1 LGPSV
6 AEGQE
11 QQRTINE
18 SVYMKACYEASKLF
32 QQYKQVASFLLPLS
46 PCDELMS
53 NLQTISLREQ
63 WEKRKR
69 RNEDNHKHT
78 ECMEMLKQL
87 WPGWRRPSSEQG
99 DPYRE
104 LEVKAQACTASVGK
118 LYVDTLQS
126 VLMFLE
132 PTELAA
138 CMMVSRSWMSTAKRP
153 RVWAGKV
160 LQIADQEAAGM
171 STLYSAPWASLA
183 LRYVEGV
190 VVVSS
195 QANDRSND
203 YGYNEWADTHCYNQ
217 LKVALRRKALP
228 NIRKVCILNRVA
240 SGLIYSLDGNPHV
253 EEVVVGD
260 GVHSFSYSHRV
271 SLLQTMPNLRVARIA
286 TFHDLNMWYTADN
299 HKMLCYG
306 MLANRALQHLVVPL
320 ENDTCQRVY
329 RHLEDLFSSISQHP
343 SLKTLEL
350 QIYGIGSIAG
360 VLAVILEHCGNICG
374 NLEMLHIK
382 QLDRLGYHPVEDGLS
397 TADHLVT
404 IKKRL
409 LTTVLL
415 EKSKMRV
422 QIELLAGALTIKRY
436 RKMLRELPAGA
447 AELAKERVWV
457 RPVKPNSAKTGSL
470 PHFAL
475 GRAFTEVD

>member
-6 AEGQE
+6 AEGKE

-18 SVYMKACYEASKLF
+18 SVYMKACDEASKLF
-32 QQYKQVASFLLPLS
+32 QQYKQVASFLLPPS
-46 PCDELMS
+46 PCEELMS
-53 NLQTISLREQ
+53 HLQTISLREQ

-78 ECMEMLKQL
+78 ECMNILKQL
-87 WPGWRRPSSEQG
+87 WPGWRSSSEQG

-104 LEVKAQACTASVGK
+104 LDVKAHTCTASVGK
-118 LYVDTLQS
+118 LYGDTLQS
-126 VLMFLE
+126 VMMFLE
-132 PTELAA
+132 ATELAA
-138 CMMVSRSWMSTAKRP
+138 CMMVSRSWMATAKRP
-153 RVWAGKV
+153 KVWAGKV
-160 LQIADQEAAGM
+160 LQIADQKADGM
-171 STLYSAPWASLA
+171 STLYSAPWTSLA

-217 LKVALRRKALP
+217 LKTALRRKALP

-240 SGLIYSLDGNPHV
+240 SGLMYSLDGNPHV

-271 SLLQTMPNLRVARIA
+271 SLLLTMPNLRVARIA
-286 TFHDLNMWYTADN
+286 TFHDLNMWYIGDN
-299 HKMLCYG
+299 HKNLCRNMLV
-306 MLANRALQHLVVPL
+306 NRSLQHLVVPL
-320 ENDTCQRVY
+320 ENDVYQRVF
-329 RHLEDLFSSISQHP
+329 RHLEDLFGAVSRQP
-343 SLKTLEL
+343 TLKTLEL
-350 QIYGIGSIAG
+350 QIYGTGSAAAA
-360 VLAVILEHCGNICG
+360 VAVILEHCGNICG
-374 NLEMLHIK
+374 NLELLHIK
-382 QLDRLGYHPVEDGLS
+382 QLDRLGYHPAQDGMS
-397 TADHLVT
+397 TAEHLVT
-404 IKKRL
+404 IRERL

-422 QIELLAGALTIKRY
+422 QIELLAGTLTIKRY

-457 RPVKPNSAKTGSL
+457 RPIKLNSVTKESSL
-470 PHFAL
+470 LHL
-475 GRAFTEVD
+475 V